1 MLIFTPDQKVIALGT
16 RVLRIVSIS
25 EPIYGI
31 LIILEGTF
39 NGMGDTKAPFVF
51 SLITMWGI
59 RIFGSMLMINVFS
72 FGLESVWIMMVLDNI
87 SRCLLLS
94 TRFLKGKWKYRVYQ

>member
-1 MLIFTPDQKVIALGT
+1 MTYLTCAITLSIMAIAGVLLFINAQNIMSIFTPDQKVIALGT

-39 NGMGDTKAPFVF
+39 NGMGIPKHH
-51 SLITMWGI
+51 LY
-59 RIFGSMLMINVFS
+59 
-72 FGLESVWIMMVLDNI
+72 
-87 SRCLLLS
+87 
-94 TRFLKGKWKYRVYQ
+94 FL